1 MPWVNFKKVK
11 KPRKKRAPVRMTPE
25 SYKAK
30 IDGWLQARRNHYGRD
45 YSEQQIRV
53 KKLIYLLGGPRD
65 VHKIFNLKNQTTAY
79 KWVERGFIPSR
90 YWQQIV
96 EILGGHLPLNQIA
109 KLFLPAILNKKPVV
123 VDDNDDDT
131 DIINE
136 D

>member
-1 MPWVNFKKVK
+1 
-11 KPRKKRAPVRMTPE
+11 MTPE